1 MSQNGLSGG
10 VWCETYINSENR
22 IDRDWKRKPTPT
34 RHKKS
39 KKFDL
44 VCCALFLVKQVC
56 ALRHILLVNYVLIN
70 YSWSCNPDHWHT
82 HRDITMHDTILWWQS
97 THGLKSNLCR
107 VEEQPKI
114 EVQLNSIT
122 PKKVLSPSQYILH
135 RLQHRHYTHTQYTT
149 IILNN
154 SRQIIDY
161 FMWWKFQLFSI
172 FLFPFFFSVQ
182 NNHYTNFEA
191 SKQNMVIPS
200 KKMFYVELK

>member
-1 MSQNGLSGG
+1 MGCVV
-10 VWCETYINSENR
+10 VWDLY
-22 IDRDWKRKPTPT
+22 KFRKPNWSRLKEKTNKHGNKLTPT

-82 HRDITMHDTILWWQS
+82 HSDITMHDTILWWQS

-107 VEEQPKI
+107 VGEQPKI

-122 PKKVLSPSQYILH
+122 PNKVLSPSQYILH

-154 SRQIIDY
+154 SRQIIDH
-161 FMWWKFQLFSI
+161 FMWRKFQLFSL
-172 FLFPFFFSVQ
+172 FLFPFFSLYKTIITLILKQ
-182 NNHYTNFEA
+182 A
-191 SKQNMVIPS
+191 SKKWS
-200 KKMFYVELK
+200 YRAKKCSTLN